1 MTTDNL
7 PAQFPNDPTSLE
19 AIDRFRSLMLN
30 YRSAVQVVRTKIHYL
45 DQEYQIQN
53 GHTLVD
59 S

>member
-30 YRSAVQVVRTKIHYL
+30 YRSAVQVV
-45 DQEYQIQN
+45 
-53 GHTLVD
+53 
-59 S
+59 